1 VSRLANKLSM
11 MSKNKEQ
18 IYLYLSISIILLL
31 LVTML
36 SYATMK
42 IPVNLSAL
50 ADGILVLL
58 LFSIIVFA
66 GIVLLFLVVFSYYV
80 GQFYNAVNSLL
91 GNMQILTTKANR
103 LSKKYAR
110 MTSVQFHNLTRIIQM
125 PVHAM
130 RFLRKQFTKLF

>member
-1 VSRLANKLSM
+1 MSRLANSLRM

-36 SYATMK
+36 SYATVK
-42 IPVNLSAL
+42 TPVNLSVL

-58 LFSIIVFA
+58 LFPIIVFA
-66 GIVLLFLVVFSYYV
+66 GIVLLLLVVFSYYV
-80 GQFYNAVNSLL
+80 GQFYNTVNSLL
-91 GNMQILTTKANR
+91 SNMQILTTKVNR

-110 MTSVQFHNLTRIIQM
+110 TTSAQFHSFNRIVQI
-125 PVHAM
+125 PVHAVG
-130 RFLRKQFTKLF
+130 FLRKQFTKLF